1 MLTEGWVNSK
11 SQTRQK
17 IYVRV
22 IMIVLFGFCLVNN
35 RFISGQG
42 QVKVGLVASEAELK
56 IPLIP
61 KLLRTAIRKHLI
73 TPKIL
78 Y

>member
-1 MLTEGWVNSK
+1 
-11 SQTRQK
+11 
-17 IYVRV
+17 
-22 IMIVLFGFCLVNN
+22 MIVLFGFCLVNN